1 MFTSRNQDPL
11 SCLSLFNQQYIQKY
25 AHIIDEKD
33 PSRGVDNYASSV
45 MDLIKS
51 ARNKKGMQV
60 RKIQPFKNRI
70 LLIFYFCILLRL

>member
-1 MFTSRNQDPL
+1 MSDNTKSLRWFFINNMFTSRNQDPL

-45 MDLIKS
+45 MDLIKT

-60 RKIQPFKNRI
+60 RIIEP
-70 LLIFYFCILLRL
+70 

>member
-33 PSRGVDNYASSV
+33 PSSGVDNYASSV
-45 MDLIKS
+45 MDLIKT

-60 RKIQPFKNRI
+60 RIIEPWYNK
-70 LLIFYFCILLRL
+70 LLFLYFI